1 MVSRRVGKF
10 ARPCGVQGLLLG
22 LRLGPRRTARSKVRR
37 MGRFGARRVDLGKLG
52 VLESRVVVVGVLR
65 KLSNLLLSWGLGR
78 GGGNRAN
85 RIWNIGKLAVIRIWG
100 RQRGRREDIWKVRIG
115 WTGEDVFLII

>member
-22 LRLGPRRTARSKVRR
+22 LRLGPRRTARNKVRR

-78 GGGNRAN
+78 GRG
-85 RIWNIGKLAVIRIWG
+85 LSCCS
-100 RQRGRREDIWKVRIG
+100 QRTTAPQTCHRRNCCVG
-115 WTGEDVFLII
+115 